1 MNPRLSIDQLE
12 QLKSIMHLML
22 VEAKAENWP
31 ELSRLDGERRI
42 ILNYPEHARELH
54 PSALSE
60 PAISSGQRP
69 FALTPTVRAAARA
82 DTSGS
87 LPATDDA
94 DSRKNESPADLGY
107 RTLSKDVLEL
117 DSAIRKTI
125 EDAKEALLKESRGMR
140 AQVNAK
146 KGYEKTSNMNPCS
159 YS

>member
-22 VEAKAENWP
+22 IEAKAENWP

-69 FALTPTVRAAARA
+69 FALTPAVRAAARP

-87 LPATDDA
+87 LPADDT
-94 DSRKNESPADLGY
+94 DSRENQPLADDGY
-107 RTLSKDVLEL
+107 RALSKDVLEL

-146 KGYEKTSNMNPCS
+146 KGYEKTSNMSPCS

>member
-12 QLKSIMHLML
+12 QLKSIMNLML

-31 ELSRLDGERRI
+31 EISRLDGERRI

-69 FALTPTVRAAARA
+69 FALTPTVRATARPE
-82 DTSGS
+82 TSGS
-87 LPATDDA
+87 LPTDDV
-94 DSRKNESPADLGY
+94 DSREIESPADDGY
-107 RTLSKDVLEL
+107 RALSKDILEL